1 MMHGKR
7 LLAVAIIGF
16 AAIFAACEVGA
27 QTPST
32 KAAPIA
38 TDPVHS
44 RIDVTFSA
52 WDTDKSGSLS
62 LQEFRNGWIGLRRAG
77 EMQRRLR
84 AQFEVV
90 DIDKSG
96 AIDAGEYARLQLIKR
111 LGKPAPPLSN
121 YDANKNK
128 RLEFPEYLNLVR
140 QMTVPRRGSPAPT
153 SKSP

>member
-7 LLAVAIIGF
+7 LLAVAVIGL
-16 AAIFAACEVGA
+16 AAISTAGAAGA

-32 KAAPIA
+32 QVVPIA
-38 TDPVHS
+38 TDPAPS
-44 RIDVTFSA
+44 QLDAAFSA
-52 WDTDKSGSLS
+52 WDTDRNGSLS
-62 LQEFRNGWIGLRRAG
+62 LQEFKAGWIGLRRVG

-84 AQFEVV
+84 AQFQVV

-111 LGKPAPPLSN
+111 LGKSAPPLST
-121 YDANKNK
+121 YDANKNQ

-140 QMTVPRRGSPAPT
+140 QMTMPRRISPAPA